1 MYSCIKYIK
10 RIWYINLEEGR
21 GASGNPP
28 HTGPSTTI
36 SSWTT
41 NWSTHCRAQE
51 GLWNH
56 ACTSNMFTTGHGN
69 HDSKN
74 GVTFGVALLL
84 AKKRG
89 VQNLSNQA
97 KRAEAIVFISTP
109 VIRAGHGIATHLSW
123 SVAIPCPLAG
133 LARYTKTQVYRVAH
147 VLVFYISNPY
157 E

>member
-1 MYSCIKYIK
+1 
-10 RIWYINLEEGR
+10 
-21 GASGNPP
+21 
-28 HTGPSTTI
+28 
-36 SSWTT
+36 
-41 NWSTHCRAQE
+41 
-51 GLWNH
+51 
-56 ACTSNMFTTGHGN
+56 MFTTGHGN

-97 KRAEAIVFISTP
+97 KRTEAIVFISTP

-133 LARYTKTQVYRVAH
+133 LARYTKTQVYRVANIPMNEYNSRPCAA
-147 VLVFYISNPY
+147 LVGTPGFPSTTLHQSRQTQEDPFSCFAACVVAFRIFMACMT
-157 E
+157 